1 MNLPAPNGY
10 TNAVSVNW
18 DNDLATT
25 TGRVKVP
32 IAGIYLVTAQVI
44 TGHSS
49 TGSRGL
55 YLQVNGTEQIQ
66 VINLALTAGNTIF
79 QACILRKLAA
89 NDLVG
94 ISYWQNSGVAGG
106 TDFNLNVS
114 LVSPL

>member
-1 MNLPAPNGY
+1 
-10 TNAVSVNW
+10 
-18 DNDLATT
+18 
-25 TGRVKVP
+25 
-32 IAGIYLVTAQVI
+32 
-44 TGHSS
+44 
-49 TGSRGL
+49 
-55 YLQVNGTEQIQ
+55 VNGTEQIQ